1 VVPSNGPQ
9 KPLSAREQ
17 QLIEFAS
24 NGFTDVAIA
33 TKLGISEAT
42 VATYWV
48 RIRMKYGPLPR
59 PELVAHAVREQYLN
73 EVEDLKEEN
82 QVLMKSLMQG
92 KSKGSK
98 AEADFFRDAL
108 EAAGDAILLVDEGGT
123 IEWANSAATEV
134 FGFSKSEMEGQYLSM
149 LVPERFRKSHKVR
162 MREYVKEPSKR
173 RMSEHSTTF
182 ALTKG
187 GEERPVA
194 ATLAPM
200 STAGGTYVV
209 CVVRPLSAVAAKLVG
224 ADL

>member
-1 VVPSNGPQ
+1 
-9 KPLSAREQ
+9 L
-17 QLIEFAS
+17 
-24 NGFTDVAIA
+24 TDVAIA

-48 RIRMKYGPLPR
+48 RIRMKYGPLSR
-59 PELVAHAVREQYLN
+59 PELVAHAVREQYEN
-73 EVEDLKEEN
+73 EVEGLKEEN
-82 QVLMKSLMQG
+82 HVLMESLLQG

-98 AEADFFRDAL
+98 IEADIFREAL
-108 EAAGDAILLVDEGGT
+108 EAAADAILLVDEGGT

-134 FGFSKSEMEGQYLSM
+134 FGFSKAEMEGHPLSI
-149 LVPERFRKSHKVR
+149 LVPERFRKTHTGR

-182 ALTKG
+182 ALTKD

-209 CVVRPLSAVAAKLVG
+209 CVVRPLSAVAAKLIG
-224 ADL
+224 ADI

>member
-1 VVPSNGPQ
+1 VPSNGPRL
-9 KPLSAREQ
+9 PLSAREH

-24 NGFTDVAIA
+24 NGLTDVAIA

-48 RIRMKYGPLPR
+48 RIRMKYGPLSR
-59 PELVAHAVREQYLN
+59 PELVAHAVREQYEN
-73 EVEDLKEEN
+73 EVEGLKEEN
-82 QVLMKSLMQG
+82 NVLMKSLLQG
-92 KSKGSK
+92 DSKGSK
-98 AEADFFRDAL
+98 VEADIFREAL
-108 EAAGDAILLVDEGGT
+108 EAAADAILLVDEGGT

-134 FGFSKSEMEGQYLSM
+134 FGFSKAEMEGHPLSI
-149 LVPERFRKSHKVR
+149 LVPERFRKTHKER
-162 MREYVKEPSKR
+162 MLEYVKEPSKR

-182 ALTKG
+182 ALTKD
-187 GEERPVA
+187 GEERAVA

-209 CVVRPLSAVAAKLVG
+209 CVVRPLSAVAAKLIG